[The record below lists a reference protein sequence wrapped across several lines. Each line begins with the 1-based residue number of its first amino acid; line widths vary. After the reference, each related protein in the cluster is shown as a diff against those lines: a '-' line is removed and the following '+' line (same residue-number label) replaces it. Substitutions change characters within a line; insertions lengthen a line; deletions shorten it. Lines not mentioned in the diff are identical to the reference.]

1 MNHLI
6 KEILQVEPFTVT
18 VHYNT
23 GEVLSIP
30 FKQRLQKWATTPDSP
45 FSQLLQEDYFS
56 QVQLDPEAETLVW
69 PNGLDFCPDTLYT
82 WALEAEIAPVSR

>member
-1 MNHLI
+1 MIHLI

-18 VHYNT
+18 VRYNT

-69 PNGLDFCPDTLYT
+69 LNGLDFCPDTLYT
-82 WALEAEIAPVSR
+82 WALETEVAPVSR

>member
-1 MNHLI
+1 MIHLI

-18 VHYNT
+18 VRYNK

-30 FKQRLQKWATTPDSP
+30 FKQRLQEWATIADSP

-82 WALEAEIAPVSR
+82 WAFEAEVAPVSR